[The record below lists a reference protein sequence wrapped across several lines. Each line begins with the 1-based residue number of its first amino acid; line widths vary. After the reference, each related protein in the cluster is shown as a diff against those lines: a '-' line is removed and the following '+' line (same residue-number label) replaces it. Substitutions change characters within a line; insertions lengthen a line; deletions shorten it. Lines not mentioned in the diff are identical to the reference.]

1 MAHSWLKSD
10 KILRTALALLQRE
23 IMLPRTVWSFGRAD
37 FAGAANDTV
46 TLRIPAILTARDY
59 EWRTRNNPIQMDDLT
74 ERGVDITLNK
84 HPYSAVAITDEQ
96 LELDI
101 VSFSE
106 QVSMPQVRAV
116 AERLEGYISDALA
129 AAPWKETVTFDATTA
144 DAPFRAAVE
153 ARRILNSANVPM
165 SDRWLIMGTGVEAAF
180 LTDDHLSHVDQSGSS
195 DALREAQ
202 IGRIAGFNATVSN
215 SIPEDAMYAYHRTAV
230 AWANFAPRVPEGAT
244 AGASESY
251 SGLAMRWLRDYDP
264 NFLRDRAVV
273 SSFAGVTPVT
283 DGGPY
288 DDDSD
293 PATPDA
299 GSSVVRG
306 VKFEVTGL

>member
-1 MAHSWLKSD
+1 MAHSWLKAN

-23 IMLPRTVWSFGRAD
+23 IVLPRTVWSFGRGD

-46 TLRIPAILTARDY
+46 TLRLPAILTARDY

-96 LELDI
+96 MELDI

-116 AERLEGYISDALA
+116 AERLEGYIGDALA
-129 AAPWKETVTFDATTA
+129 AAPWKETVAYAADTGSAYEAVVDA
-144 DAPFRAAVE
+144 RK
-153 ARRILNSANVPM
+153 ILNSANVPM
-165 SDRWLIMGTGVEAAF
+165 SDRFLLLGTGVEAAF
-180 LTDDHLSHVDQSGSS
+180 LKDDHLNKFDQSGSS

-202 IGRIAGFNATVSN
+202 IGRIAGFTATVTN

-251 SGLAMRWLRDYDP
+251 AGLAMRWIRDYDP

-283 DGGPY
+283 DGPLI
-288 DDDSD
+288 DSD
-293 PATPDA
+293 ADTQVDDP
-299 GSSVVRG
+299 SVVRG
-306 VKFEVTGL
+306 VNFAVTGL